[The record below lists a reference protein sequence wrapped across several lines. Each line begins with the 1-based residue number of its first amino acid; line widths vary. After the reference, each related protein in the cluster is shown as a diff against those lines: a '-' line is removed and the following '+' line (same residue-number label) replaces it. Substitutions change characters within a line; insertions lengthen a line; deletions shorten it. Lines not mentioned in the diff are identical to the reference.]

1 MDERIITKIHQ
12 LVNEGVRDVREMQ
25 MFRSSPLPPP
35 TSRRYNPKKKDV
47 RNHIY
52 IAAVKLKFSKL
63 DQENLEFKVKEWQK
77 ESPSDNFFFSWI

>member
-12 LVNEGVRDVREMQ
+12 LANEGVRDVREMQ
-25 MFRSSPLPPP
+25 KHIKIYVKNELFCSSPLPPR

-47 RNHIY
+47 RNHMY

-63 DQENLEFKVKEWQK
+63 DQENLE
-77 ESPSDNFFFSWI
+77 